1 MHNRL
6 SQIQPY
12 TRAILKGHLCS
23 SGVPYSMMDRPIIA
37 IANSWNEIVPGH
49 VHLRELA
56 DHIKKGVL
64 EAGGY
69 PLEFNTIA
77 VCDGIAQ
84 GHDGMKYSL
93 PSRDVIADSVET
105 MIRAHEIFDG
115 MVMISSCDK
124 IVPGMLM
131 SAARLNLPTLVFLG
145 GVMPNYIK
153 PKESKAARQEFL
165 SGSLDEQGLVAVT
178 RKYYPCAGVCPFLG
192 TANTMQ
198 GLSEALG
205 MALPNSSWMRALS
218 DEQLHAAE
226 DAGRRAVELVKK
238 KIRVRDILTKEAF
251 ENAISVLLAMGGSLN
266 ACLHLPAIAK
276 EIGID
281 LPLDAF
287 DRISRKVP
295 FIAAVT
301 PNNNNFTT
309 NDLQRAGGVPAIMK
323 ELSPLLH
330 PDALTVTGETVKEN
344 IADAKVKDREI
355 IHPLDAPIE
364 AQGGIAV
371 LKGNLAEDGALI
383 KQSAVPEDLMAFQ
396 GKAIVF
402 DSEEQFDEA
411 YHNGAIQEN
420 QVVVIRYEGPKGG
433 PGMRELHRCTEILSR
448 YKKIALI
455 TDGRFSG
462 ASAGLSVGYMS
473 PEAAEGGTLALVRN
487 GDPIAIDVPNRDL
500 TLLVDDET
508 LEKRRKEIKEPNKDA
523 SKFLSLY
530 ASSTASAA
538 HGAVRNTLKEGKTYA
553 EKI

>member
-1 MHNRL
+1 MKNRL
-6 SQIQPY
+6 SKIQPY

-115 MVMISSCDK
+115 AVMISSCDK

-165 SGSLDEQGLVAVT
+165 SGDLDEKGLVAVT

-205 MALPNSSWMRALS
+205 MALPNSSWLRALS
-218 DEQLHAAE
+218 DEQLKAAE
-226 DAGRRAVELVKK
+226 EAGRRSVELVKK
-238 KIRVRDILTKEAF
+238 NIRAQDILTKDAF
-251 ENAISVLLAMGGSLN
+251 ENAISLLLAMGGSLN

-281 LPLDAF
+281 LPLDVF

-323 ELSPLLH
+323 ELSPLIHL
-330 PDALTVTGETVKEN
+330 DALTVTGRSVKEN
-344 IADAKVKDREI
+344 IADAEVKDREI
-355 IHPLDAPIE
+355 IHPLDAPLE
-364 AQGGIAV
+364 SEGGIAV

-383 KQSAVPEDLMAFQ
+383 KQSAVPEDLMKFQ
-396 GKAIVF
+396 GTAIVF

-473 PEAAEGGTLALVRN
+473 PEAAEGGTLALVQN
-487 GDPIAIDVPNRDL
+487 GDQISIDVPNR
-500 TLLVDDET
+500 TLELNVNEET
-508 LEKRRKEIKEPNKDA
+508 LNERRKTVNEPKKDA
-523 SKFLSLY
+523 SKFLTLY

-538 HGAVRNTLKEGKTYA
+538 HGAVRNV
-553 EKI
+553 

>member
-1 MHNRL
+1 MKNRL
-6 SQIQPY
+6 SKIQPY

-115 MVMISSCDK
+115 AVMISSCDK

-165 SGSLDEQGLVAVT
+165 SGDLDEKGLVAVT

-205 MALPNSSWMRALS
+205 MALPNSSWLRALS
-218 DEQLHAAE
+218 DEQLKAAE
-226 DAGRRAVELVKK
+226 EAGRRSVELVKK
-238 KIRVRDILTKEAF
+238 NIRARDILTKDAF
-251 ENAISVLLAMGGSLN
+251 ENAISLLLAMGGSLN

-281 LPLDAF
+281 LPLDVF

-323 ELSPLLH
+323 ELSPLIHL
-330 PDALTVTGETVKEN
+330 DALTVTGRSVKEN
-344 IADAKVKDREI
+344 IADAEVKDREI
-355 IHPLDAPIE
+355 IHPLDAPLE
-364 AQGGIAV
+364 SEGGIAV

-383 KQSAVPEDLMAFQ
+383 KQSAVPEDLMKFQ
-396 GKAIVF
+396 GTAIVF

-473 PEAAEGGTLALVRN
+473 PEAAEGGTLALVQN
-487 GDPIAIDVPNRDL
+487 GDQISIDVPNR
-500 TLLVDDET
+500 TLELNVNEET
-508 LEKRRKEIKEPNKDA
+508 LNERRKTVNEPKKDA
-523 SKFLSLY
+523 SKFLTLY

-538 HGAVRNTLKEGKTYA
+538 HGAVRNV
-553 EKI
+553 

>member
-1 MHNRL
+1 MIQNRL
-6 SQIQPY
+6 SKIKPY

-23 SGVPYSMMDRPIIA
+23 SGVPYEMMDRPIIA
-37 IANSWNEIVPGH
+37 VANSWNEIVPGH
-49 VHLRELA
+49 VHLRQLA
-56 DHIKKGVL
+56 EHVKKGVI

-115 MVMISSCDK
+115 MVMLSSCDK

-131 SAARLNLPTLVFLG
+131 SAARLNLPSLVVLG
-145 GVMPNYIK
+145 GVMPNSIK

-165 SGSLDEQGLVAVT
+165 AGKLDEKGLVSVT

-205 MALPNSSWMRALS
+205 MALPGTSWMRALS
-218 DEQLHAAE
+218 DEQLAAAE
-226 DAGRRAVELVKK
+226 TAGRQIVDLVKK
-238 KIRVRDILTKEAF
+238 NIRARDIMTRKAF

-266 ACLHLPAIAK
+266 ACLHLPAIAG
-276 EIGID
+276 EEGLD
-281 LPLDAF
+281 LPLDTF

-309 NDLQRAGGVPAIMK
+309 NDLQRAGGIPALMK
-323 ELSPLLH
+323 ELAPLLQL
-330 PDALTVTGETVKEN
+330 DSLTVTGRPAAEN
-344 IADAKVKDREI
+344 IAGTRVLDREI
-355 IHPLDAPIE
+355 IHPLDHPLE
-364 AQGGIAV
+364 SEGGIAV
-371 LKGNLAEDGALI
+371 LKGNLAEQGALV
-383 KQSAVPEDLMAFQ
+383 KQSAIPDELMTFSGRAL
-396 GKAIVF
+396 VF
-402 DSEEQFDEA
+402 NSEEQFQEA
-411 YHNGAIQEN
+411 YTAGKIAEN

-433 PGMRELHRCTEILSR
+433 PGMRELHRCTEILAR

-462 ASAGLSVGYMS
+462 ASAGLSIGYMS
-473 PEAAEGGTLALVRN
+473 PEAAEGGTLALVQD
-487 GDPIAIDVPNRDL
+487 GDRIDIDVSKRSISL
-500 TLLVDDET
+500 KVTADE
-508 LEKRRKEIKEPNKDA
+508 LSHRKEKLAQLTKKA
-523 SKFLSLY
+523 SKFLKLY

-538 HGAVRNTLKEGKTYA
+538 RGAVRT
-553 EKI
+553 I